1 MKPKTI
7 IGLVLLVG
15 FTSLLLL
22 NFGQQVGG
30 YMNFEQAADTG
41 ARAHVVGQWVADLET
56 RYDAERNVFSFYMR
70 DDAGVVRQVHYPHP
84 KPPNF
89 EDAEKLV
96 VEGKT
101 MEETFVAD
109 HILVKCP
116 SKYNDTRAL
125 EEPAVRTGL

>member
-22 NFGQQVGG
+22 NFGEQVGG
-30 YMNFEQAADTG
+30 YMNFAQAADTG
-41 ARAHVVGQWVADLET
+41 ARAHVVGEWVRDQGSS
-56 RYDAERNVFSFYMR
+56 YDRDQNVFSFYMK
-70 DDAGVVRQVHYPHP
+70 DDAGVVRKVQYANP

-96 VEGKT
+96 IDGYHRGDV
-101 MEETFVAD
+101 FVAE

-125 EEPAVRTGL
+125 DEAPVTM

>member
-7 IGLVLLVG
+7 VGIVLMLG
-15 FTSLLLL
+15 FGSLLLL

-30 YMNFEQAADTG
+30 YMNFQQAEETG
-41 ARAHVVGQWVADLET
+41 SRAHVVGQWVKD
-56 RYDAERNVFSFYMR
+56 RNFSYDPQQNVFRFYMQ
-70 DDAGVVRQVHYPHP
+70 DDAGVIRQVHYPNP

-96 VEGKT
+96 VEG
-101 MEETFVAD
+101 EAAGDVFHAR

-116 SKYNDTRAL
+116 SKYNDARGL
-125 EEPAVRTGL
+125 EATQVRS

>member
-30 YMNFEQAADTG
+30 YMNFAQAADTG
-41 ARAHVVGQWVADLET
+41 SRAHVVGHWVKEQGST
-56 RYDAERNVFSFYMR
+56 YDPTQNVFSFYMR
-70 DDAGVVRQVHYPHP
+70 DDAGIVRKVEYPNP

-96 VEGKT
+96 VEGRVHGDA
-101 MEETFVAD
+101 FVAD

-125 EEPAVRTGL
+125 EVQEASVEL

>member
-1 MKPKTI
+1 MKLRTV

-15 FTSLLLL
+15 FSSLLLL

-30 YMNFEQAADTG
+30 YMNFAQAADTG
-41 ARAHVVGQWVADLET
+41 ARAHVVGEWVAERGT
-56 RYDAERNVFSFYMR
+56 EYDPARNVFSFYMR
-70 DDAGVVRQVHYPHP
+70 DDAGVVRQVRYANP

-96 VEGKT
+96 VEGKNS
-101 MEETFVAD
+101 EDAFIAE

-125 EEPAVRTGL
+125 EQAEV